1 MFYGKARLCGRSQGK
16 NLLRKNINNEEYEE
30 KYYSAYRRRCGADRR
45 SIRTDIQSVDEY
57 YSGGTDG
64 SSSEIQSRTVT
75 LEIRCDTVLKNYENL
90 DDRLKSDEYVP
101 PDGVILPATEYELF
115 EGDTVFSVLSRA
127 GPREK
132 NSDGISGSR
141 RKRVQNRLCAGDT
154 PSLRIFL
161 RTAVRLDVPRQRR
174 ISEQRLLGLRIE

>member
-1 MFYGKARLCGRSQGK
+1 MKKAK
-16 NLLRKNINNEEYEE
+16 KNIILLIAAAAVLIAAVFGLN
-30 KYYSAYRRRCGADRR
+30 
-45 SIRTDIQSVDEY
+45 IQSVDEY
-57 YSGGTDG
+57 YSGGADG

-127 GPREK
+127 VREK
-132 NSDGISGSR
+132 KI
-141 RKRVQNRLCAGDT
+141 QM
-154 PSLRIFL
+154 
-161 RTAVRLDVPRQRR
+161 
-174 ISEQRLLGLRIE
+174 